1 MSSYNKVNGVY
12 APNNYGLLTDILRNE
27 WGFDGIVMTDWHS
40 TNDGKAEDAKTFS
53 SGNDLIMP
61 GGSKY
66 RFSVWKAVLFR
77 KCTRQDLELSASR
90 IIRQILDSN
99 VQNKYPPEYFGG

>member
-1 MSSYNKVNGVY
+1 
-12 APNNYGLLTDILRNE
+12 
-27 WGFDGIVMTDWHS
+27 MTDWHATGDDKGS
-40 TNDGKAEDAKTFS
+40 DALTFP

-66 RFSVWKAVLFR
+66 RLAIWKAVLTR
-77 KCTRQDLELSASR
+77 KLARQDLERSAAR

-99 VQNKYPPEYFGG
+99 VAKKYPPEMFK

>member
-1 MSSYNKVNGVY
+1 MNGVY

-40 TNDGKAEDAKTFS
+40 TNDGKAEDCLTFS

-66 RFSVWKAVLFR
+66 RWSIWLALFR
-77 KCTRQDLELSASR
+77 RRLSRQALKLSASR

-99 VQNKYPPEYFGG
+99 VAQKYPPQMFR